1 MTDKPLNKK
10 IEGLYELIEGIEI
23 AMMTT
28 VRQDGTLV
36 TRPMATQE
44 RMPGADMWFVTDA
57 ESEKIGEVDL
67 DPRVSLAYYK
77 DYEWVSVSGIATI
90 STDRDMIR
98 ELYKPDWKMWFGDE
112 GGARDGGPDDPRL
125 ALVLVDA
132 TSVVYGKRNKSK
144 PLALFEVVKGLV
156 TGEEPDV
163 ADVERISGTQLHR
176 NG

>member
-28 VRQDGTLV
+28 VRQDGSLV

-44 RMPGADMWFVTDA
+44 RMAGADMWFVTDA

-77 DYEWVSVSGIATI
+77 DYEWVSVSGIGTI

-156 TGEEPDV
+156 TGEEPEV
-163 ADVERISGTQLHR
+163 ADIERISGPELHR
-176 NG
+176 NP

>member
-1 MTDKPLNKK
+1 MSDKPLSKK
-10 IEGLYELIEGIEI
+10 IEGLYELIDGIEI

-28 VRQDGTLV
+28 VRQDGSLV

-44 RMPGADMWFVTDA
+44 RMPGADVWFVTDA
-57 ESEKIGEVDL
+57 ESEKIAELDH

-77 DYEWVSVSGIATI
+77 DYEWVSVSGVATI

-98 ELYKPDWKMWFGDE
+98 ELYKPDWKAWFGDE

-156 TGEEPDV
+156 TGNEPEV
-163 ADVERISGTQLHR
+163 ADVERISGPQLHR
-176 NG
+176 DR